1 MNITGR
7 SEDARKTL
15 KWIRDLDCDIE
26 SELAYLENRV
36 QLDAKTIA
44 NFSDIFRPWAFKP
57 VLIGMAFMILQQ
69 FCGFTVVLY
78 YSGILK
84 INYKLNHA

>member
-1 MNITGR
+1 MKNIDQ

-15 KWIRDLDCDIE
+15 KWLRDLDSDIE
-26 SELAYLENRV
+26 SELVYLENRV

-44 NFSDIFRPWAFKP
+44 SFSNIFRPWAFKP
-57 VLIGMAFMILQQ
+57 VLIGMALMILQQ

-78 YSGILK
+78 YSGNSNLQV
-84 INYKLNHA
+84 N